1 MRDEGAH
8 SFPMDGTSPNPSST
22 FLFPGKGSSLMM
34 SRYSGRGVAVPT
46 RRCPET
52 KHHGRVIHDEPVEA
66 IAADRHLTA
75 SSRAGRLVAVLL
87 MAAALAL
94 SLASSGVV
102 LAADA
107 IRPANVASG
116 KKGED
121 AAVRSVESEKR
132 GKSFE
137 ADRGSSFLFS
147 YFCGNGEDGL
157 HLASSPDGYHWTA
170 RNQGRSFLAPQ
181 VGNKLMRDP
190 CLIQGP
196 DGAFQLVWTTG
207 WGDRVIGHASS
218 RDLVRWSAEQAIPVM
233 THEPAA
239 RNAWAPELFYDEDQK
254 QFLIFWSTTIPGRFP
269 ETDRTGDNGW
279 NHRVYAT
286 TTRDFKT
293 FTATKL
299 FYDGGFNVI
308 DATILKARGD
318 YYLIV
323 KDETKTPVKKDLRI
337 ARSAKAEGPYRDVS
351 APISIH
357 WVEGPS
363 AIRIGDEFLVYFDH
377 YAAPQYYGAL
387 RSSDLVH
394 WKDVSSVVQFP
405 RGTRHGTVLRVS
417 KEFLATLP

>member
-1 MRDEGAH
+1 MASHDPDLDNELRSLLAEGRKIEAVKLYRKRT
-8 SFPMDGTSPNPSST
+8 GTD
-22 FLFPGKGSSLMM
+22 LKE
-34 SRYSGRGVAVPT
+34 A
-46 RRCPET
+46 
-52 KHHGRVIHDEPVEA
+52 KDAVEA
-66 IAADRHLTA
+66 IAADRHLATP
-75 SSRAGRLVAVLL
+75 SRAGCLGVVLLLAAALGIVSPVAAFAAGAVRSGSVALAKKGKNAAVRLVA
-87 MAAALAL
+87 
-94 SLASSGVV
+94 SEKPGKSPG
-102 LAADA
+102 AD
-107 IRPANVASG
+107 R
-116 KKGED
+116 D
-121 AAVRSVESEKR
+121 AA
-132 GKSFE
+132 
-137 ADRGSSFLFS
+137 FLFS

-157 HLASSPDGYHWTA
+157 HLASSPDGYRWTA
-170 RNQGRSFLAPQ
+170 RNQGRPFLAPQ

-196 DGAFQLVWTTG
+196 DGVFQLVWTTG

-218 RDLVRWSAEQAIPVM
+218 RDLVRWSAQQAIPVM
-233 THEPAA
+233 MHEPAA

-293 FTATKL
+293 FTATRL

-308 DATILKARGD
+308 DATILKARGEH
-318 YYLIV
+318 YLIV

-363 AIRIGDEFLVYFDH
+363 AVRIGEEFLVYFDH
-377 YAAPQYYGAL
+377 YTAPQYYGAL

-394 WKDVSSVVQFP
+394 WKDVSSEVHFP
-405 RGTRHGTVLRVS
+405 KGTRHGTVLRVS
-417 KEFLATLP
+417 QEFLATLP